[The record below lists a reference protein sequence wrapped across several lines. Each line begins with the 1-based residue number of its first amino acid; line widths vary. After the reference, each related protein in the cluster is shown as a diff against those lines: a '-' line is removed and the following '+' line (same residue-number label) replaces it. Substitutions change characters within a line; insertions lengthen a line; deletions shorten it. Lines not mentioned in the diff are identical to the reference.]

1 LRLNLYRFACFQTFR
16 LSRQS
21 FRLHTDDF
29 AFESGFLHGYRNTAE
44 QSAAACRDEYMI
56 EWNFFIHAFQADGAM
71 AGDDQVIFKWRNN
84 RVSMFFSQLLSD
96 YEAVVDSTEFGR
108 RPVLPD
114 GFDFE
119 FRCCF
124 GDDDGRFYAQQ
135 F

>member
-1 LRLNLYRFACFQTFR
+1 
-16 LSRQS
+16 
-21 FRLHTDDF
+21 
-29 AFESGFLHGYRNTAE
+29 
-44 QSAAACRDEYMI
+44 
-56 EWNFFIHAFQADGAM
+56 
-71 AGDDQVIFKWRNN
+71 
-84 RVSMFFSQLLSD
+84 MFFSQLLRD

-119 FRCCF
+119 FWCCF